1 MIKVS
6 YKEGNNCVIYI
17 VKWVF
22 DLILV
27 FLLDEKK
34 INYFGFS
41 EFNFFM
47 DMLGWFMFI
56 LVILGLWM
64 FMVNCM

>member
-1 MIKVS
+1 M
-6 YKEGNNCVIYI
+6 IYI